1 MILRM
6 ATSFLPRARR
16 STVAQ
21 LVLLMLVATA
31 FRTARLGSARL
42 SNDEVF
48 TWRVVSR
55 EWQQMINQVAGDTH
69 PPGHFILLK
78 SWTQLFGDSEMALR
92 MLSVLCG
99 VLCVPIVFCAAR
111 DAIPDNEQNTYGH
124 RAAIAAAA
132 LVAVHWVQVD
142 ASRTARMYSL
152 GALAA
157 ACAAW
162 TLIRALRRHRWQAWM
177 IHGVALAGFLYA
189 HHYAIFAIL
198 GESLFVASQL
208 LRGTLWR
215 QVGADRAAV
224 ALGFLSSIT
233 VAGCLYSLWLPNFL
247 DQAYRVKSGF
257 WIPAADWQRILE
269 ALSFWTTGL
278 ASPTRLEL
286 ILQLTILGALLCAIA
301 LIVRGTSSVFLFLA
315 ATPWIGTFA
324 VSIIGGRP
332 LLQER
337 YFTFSQVAF
346 LALAGLTARSKAVI
360 ATAAFFIF
368 SAIVSVG
375 ELVEPPRPSRPLE
388 LAANF
393 LVEHTEHSDV
403 VLVNGPEMVNH
414 VRYYSRAVP
423 GSYLHVKCLVAD
435 VPGSGQL
442 NHVAALDKEEVIW
455 SDGRILPVWERIWKI
470 VNHRSANI
478 PAPEGYR
485 LIQLR
490 HFGGGFGVPNGV
502 TLALFLLED

>member
-99 VLCVPIVFCAAR
+99 VLCVPIVFCAVR

-208 LRGTLWR
+208 LRGTFWR

-278 ASPTRLEL
+278 
-286 ILQLTILGALLCAIA
+286 
-301 LIVRGTSSVFLFLA
+301 
-315 ATPWIGTFA
+315 
-324 VSIIGGRP
+324 VSC
-332 LLQER
+332 L
-337 YFTFSQVAF
+337 
-346 LALAGLTARSKAVI
+346 
-360 ATAAFFIF
+360 
-368 SAIVSVG
+368 
-375 ELVEPPRPSRPLE
+375 
-388 LAANF
+388 ANF
-393 LVEHTEHSDV
+393 RQS
-403 VLVNGPEMVNH
+403 
-414 VRYYSRAVP
+414 S
-423 GSYLHVKCLVAD
+423 CLNWT
-435 VPGSGQL
+435 G
-442 NHVAALDKEEVIW
+442 
-455 SDGRILPVWERIWKI
+455 
-470 VNHRSANI
+470 
-478 PAPEGYR
+478 
-485 LIQLR
+485 
-490 HFGGGFGVPNGV
+490 
-502 TLALFLLED
+502 